1 LRRGNVRLKTK
12 GGKKKEIRSDEERAI
27 EDERN
32 GKGVCKIY
40 YLIAGGE
47 SY

>member
-1 LRRGNVRLKTK
+1 MSRDSKRKRWSI
-12 GGKKKEIRSDEERAI
+12 KEWAT
-27 EDERN
+27 EDESN

-40 YLIAGGE
+40 YLITSGE

>member
-1 LRRGNVRLKTK
+1 MSSD
-12 GGKKKEIRSDEERAI
+12 KEWAI

-40 YLIAGGE
+40 YLIARGE

>member
-1 LRRGNVRLKTK
+1 MS
-12 GGKKKEIRSDEERAI
+12 SDEERAI

-32 GKGVCKIY
+32 GKGVRKIY

>member
-1 LRRGNVRLKTK
+1 MS
-12 GGKKKEIRSDEERAI
+12 SDEERAI

-32 GKGVCKIY
+32 SEGVCKIY

>member
-1 LRRGNVRLKTK
+1 MSRDSKRK
-12 GGKKKEIRSDEERAI
+12 GGSAKEWAI
-27 EDERN
+27 ENERN

>member
-1 LRRGNVRLKTK
+1 MDRYAKRKRGSP
-12 GGKKKEIRSDEERAI
+12 KESALQN
-27 EDERN
+27 ERN
-32 GKGVCKIY
+32 GKSVCKIY